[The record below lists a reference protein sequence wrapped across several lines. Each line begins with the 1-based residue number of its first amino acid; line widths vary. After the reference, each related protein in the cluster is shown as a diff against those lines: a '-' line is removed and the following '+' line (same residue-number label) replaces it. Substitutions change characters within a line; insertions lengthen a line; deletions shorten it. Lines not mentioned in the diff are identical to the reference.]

1 MKIWT
6 SCKNKFDISPDKFGE
21 LRSSNDLLNTPSK
34 LRQRITEDGYLLL
47 RGLLDREKVKAARDE
62 LLIKMNR
69 NGSVDDNYL
78 AREGVDLDTK
88 NKVDQANLRNGIAV
102 RNLTQRGEMIDFYD
116 QFFGEPTRSFDFIW
130 VRAVSVGTATGCH
143 YDWVYMGRGS
153 KQLHTSWT
161 PLMDVSKVDGSLAI
175 LKGSHQFKKLISTYG
190 SIDVDDERNSQ
201 QFGGWYTQD
210 PIEVQNQFGGQ
221 WLTTDFE
228 AGDLLLFTMHTMHCS
243 LDNESPNN
251 RIRLT
256 LDTRYQPA
264 SEPADERWIGSDPIA
279 HGPLAKRQ

>member
-1 MKIWT
+1 M
-6 SCKNKFDISPDKFGE
+6 SPSKFGE

-47 RGLLDREKVKAARDE
+47 RGLLNKEKVKAARDE

-69 NGSVDDNYL
+69 NGSVDENYL
-78 AREGVDLDTK
+78 IREGVDLEMK
-88 NKVDQANLRNGIAV
+88 NKVDQANLRNGVAV
-102 RNLTQRGEMIDFYD
+102 RNLTQKGEMIDFYN
-116 QFFGEPTRSFDFIW
+116 QFFGEPARAFDFIW

-161 PLMDVSKVDGSLAI
+161 PLMDVSKTEGSLAI
-175 LKGSHQFKKLISTYG
+175 LKGSHQFNQLISTYG
-190 SIDVDDERNSQ
+190 SIDVDDERSTQ

-210 PIEVQNQFGGQ
+210 PMEVQKQFGGQ

-279 HGPLAKRQ
+279 HGPQAKRQ